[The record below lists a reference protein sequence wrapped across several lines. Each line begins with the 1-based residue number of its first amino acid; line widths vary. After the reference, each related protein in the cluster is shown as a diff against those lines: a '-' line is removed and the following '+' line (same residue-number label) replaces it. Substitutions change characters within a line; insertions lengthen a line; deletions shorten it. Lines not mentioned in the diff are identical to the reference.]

1 MRSLFSSF
9 LVVVVCIADAFL
21 QRKGKGV
28 FGRMFGSSSSSNNKE
43 HHRDSPPN
51 LNSPSQLSL
60 SARSNAE
67 VSSPQS
73 NVSPQLPPSF
83 SPQFPGNAQFT
94 FEAPQSNGNARPP
107 VPQRHSGGL
116 VPGMAE
122 PHEPSRIS
130 ISSTHSAQEIIV
142 DPQDPS
148 KEPSTRVHN
157 MLQRGSSM
165 SEERSASRRSTAE
178 EARAAPPRASTSFS
192 DDVTGLLDRISHG
205 DPPVG
210 VGIRTQEP
218 ETTEHLQVSPDP
230 SRYSQRSGSPLS
242 PANQDNSTLPD
253 APPVPVPASG
263 KSSASSTQSSR
274 YDDAQATEGT
284 AVIESALADTS
295 ETDLVPPP
303 VPVKGEPTIKMV
315 PNNNNNSSS
324 SSRHDDGI
332 VAIEVTQSPNR
343 STTSLDD
350 LPADEEERAHQL
362 AREFYQGDS
371 AHVSTDK
378 VAIFLGGP
386 KSVNTATLRHY
397 MQHFD
402 MRGSKLDQAFRDLCA
417 KLHLK
422 AESQEID
429 RIIEGFSAR
438 YFDCNPNTVF
448 GTPGVVHTVTA
459 AMLML
464 NTDLHIAELQK
475 HMSRA
480 DFVRNAMRA
489 IQESMPED
497 LEVHNDSGS
506 LRGVDGTST
515 AAQST
520 SSITRLRQPTN
531 SRNASGSLAPASEL
545 SSPSSQDLRSR
556 AASSTTVNSFT
567 YSKQWEVEA
576 EAALKEIYS
585 NVRNEKILLPIGS
598 ADKSSLSLNSYNR
611 RGIGPLKRSSVK
623 GNSPYNGSGVFAHS
637 DGRLSPTPSY
647 ANSIGE
653 VS

>member
-1 MRSLFSSF
+1 
-9 LVVVVCIADAFL
+9 
-21 QRKGKGV
+21 
-28 FGRMFGSSSSSNNKE
+28 MFGSSNNKD
-43 HHRDSPPN
+43 RDSPPN

-67 VSSPQS
+67 VSSPKS
-73 NVSPQLPPSF
+73 NVSPQLPSSF

-94 FEAPQSNGNARPP
+94 FESPQSNGNARPP
-107 VPQRHSGGL
+107 LPQRHSGGL

-130 ISSTHSAQEIIV
+130 ISSAHSAQEVIV
-142 DPQDPS
+142 DPQDPG

-157 MLQRGSSM
+157 MLQRGAT
-165 SEERSASRRSTAE
+165 EERSSSRRSTAE
-178 EARAAPPRASTSFS
+178 AEPKPPRRASTSFS

-230 SRYSQRSGSPLS
+230 SRYSQRSASPLS
-242 PANQDNSTLPD
+242 PANQDSTTLPD
-253 APPVPVPASG
+253 AAPVPVSG

-274 YDDAQATEGT
+274 YDDAQAPEGT
-284 AVIESALADTS
+284 TVLESALADNS
-295 ETDLVPPP
+295 DTDLVPPP

-315 PNNNNNSSS
+315 PT
-324 SSRHDDGI
+324 RHDDGI
-332 VAIEVTQSPNR
+332 AIEVTQSPHQ

-386 KSVNTATLRHY
+386 KPVNTATLRHY

-497 LEVHNDSGS
+497 LESHNDSGS

-520 SSITRLRQPTN
+520 TSITRLRQPAN
-531 SRNASGSLAPASEL
+531 SRNASGTLAPASEL

-576 EAALKEIYS
+576 ESALKEIYS

-653 VS
+653 VSGVAARVCHKTRATQ

>member
-1 MRSLFSSF
+1 
-9 LVVVVCIADAFL
+9 
-21 QRKGKGV
+21 
-28 FGRMFGSSSSSNNKE
+28 MFGSSSSNNKD
-43 HHRDSPPN
+43 HRDSPPN

-67 VSSPQS
+67 VSSPKS
-73 NVSPQLPPSF
+73 NISPQLPSSF

-94 FEAPQSNGNARPP
+94 FESPQSNGNARPP
-107 VPQRHSGGL
+107 LPQRHSGGL

-130 ISSTHSAQEIIV
+130 ISSAHSAQEVIV
-142 DPQDPS
+142 DPQDPG

-157 MLQRGSSM
+157 MLQRGAAAAADQ
-165 SEERSASRRSTAE
+165 ERSA
-178 EARAAPPRASTSFS
+178 RADEPKPPRRASTSFS

-230 SRYSQRSGSPLS
+230 SRYSQRSASPYGGDKS
-242 PANQDNSTLPD
+242 PSNQDNSTLPD
-253 APPVPVPASG
+253 AAPVPVSG
-263 KSSASSTQSSR
+263 KSSSSSTQSSR
-274 YDDAQATEGT
+274 YDDAQAAEGT
-284 AVIESALADTS
+284 AVIESALADNS
-295 ETDLVPPP
+295 DTDLVPPP

-315 PNNNNNSSS
+315 PSP
-324 SSRHDDGI
+324 RHDDGI
-332 VAIEVTQSPNR
+332 AIEVTQSPNH

-350 LPADEEERAHQL
+350 LPADDEERAHQL
-362 AREFYQGDS
+362 AREFYQGDA

-386 KSVNTATLRHY
+386 KAVNTATLRHY

-438 YFDCNPNTVF
+438 YYDCNPNTVF
-448 GTPGVVHTVTA
+448 GNPGVVHTVTA

-520 SSITRLRQPTN
+520 TSITRLRQPAN
-531 SRNASGSLAPASEL
+531 SRNASGTLAPASEL

-585 NVRNEKILLPIGS
+585 NVRNEKILLPIGA

-623 GNSPYNGSGVFAHS
+623 GNSPYNGSGVFSHS

-653 VS
+653 VSFLGFYADIRSRPPSALPATCRTR